1 MKLATTNYSLLFLS
15 YPLAS
20 FAVLYSFPTFSFS
33 STFSQSSR
41 HGRQGSSSISMHS
54 WRNFCSKWVLA
65 KTQTV
70 CIPAQPELP
79 FYLLIV
85 EMGRSQVGSMYP
97 HLLQHGRDE
106 GKATKK
112 HPVPPTWR
120 PSEKSCGHSRKYFSI
135 PEIYNKSGDSCILSS
150 VICI

>member
-15 YPLAS
+15 YPPTS

-85 EMGRSQVGSMYP
+85 EMGRSQVPEAAACTLTYYSMAEMKGRP
-97 HLLQHGRDE
+97 QRNTLSLLPEDLLRNPV
-106 GKATKK
+106 ATPENTSVSPKF
-112 HPVPPTWR
+112 TT
-120 PSEKSCGHSRKYFSI
+120 SRV
-135 PEIYNKSGDSCILSS
+135 IL
-150 VICI
+150 VF